1 MIIVSMARTAFAAMA
16 VLTLAATQQPVSAQT
31 RGQAL
36 KDISKLSI
44 VVEDIAGNAA
54 TCGVRQ
60 GDLNDAFVNHF
71 RDAPLSIVD
80 SATAKDDPEVV
91 TLYIKASVMPLDI
104 PGLPAGPCITHLNV
118 KLYNYQKVV
127 LAASRRE
134 TFGSVELWEK
144 GAMVA
149 TDRANHGKAVYDS
162 VAEKASELIQ
172 AWKLDNPGK

>member
-1 MIIVSMARTAFAAMA
+1 MTIVSTARTTFAAMA
-16 VLTLAATQQPVSAQT
+16 ALVLTAQQPVSAQT
-31 RGQAL
+31 RDQAL
-36 KDISKLSI
+36 KEISKISI
-44 VVEDIAGNAA
+44 VVEDVASNAA
-54 TCGVRQ
+54 ACGVRQ
-60 GDLNDAFVNHF
+60 SDLHDAFVNRF

-80 SATAKDDPEVV
+80 QATAKNDPEVV
-91 TLYIKASVMPLDI
+91 TLYIKGSVMPLDI
-104 PGLPAGPCITHLNV
+104 PGLSAGPCVTHLNV

-149 TDRANHGKAVYDS
+149 TDRASHGKAVYDS
-162 VAEKASELIQ
+162 VAEKASDLIR